1 MKKLNAFSL
10 PELLIFLVIVGV
22 ISVLMLTIVKP
33 NDKALKYQYYNA
45 YNTLRT
51 AGYNVSQDVAD
62 AQQSDDTTLTSFDKR
77 LPNTPAEWC
86 KRLAVNRNAVEGSS
100 DAKYGYINTAKY
112 NCNSFSPVSTNPS
125 DSNFKNNSKVAF
137 QASNSMKYYISS
149 KSSSSFTDNLSNGT
163 TTLTYYLIWV
173 DLNGDR
179 APNTKEWKEGRPA
192 DIVPFFVSDYGEV
205 VPIGYPIT
213 DKRYLT
219 ASVKYVTDTQTYY
232 SEPMTF
238 YEAQMDAYGSKEYP
252 TIDLFSIRRSFKTK
266 FSSISPKTY
275 PTEKSQDSKCSVSS
289 GDVTPCSVEVDER
302 RSPF

>member
-1 MKKLNAFSL
+1 
-10 PELLIFLVIVGV
+10 
-22 ISVLMLTIVKP
+22 
-33 NDKALKYQYYNA
+33 
-45 YNTLRT
+45 
-51 AGYNVSQDVAD
+51 
-62 AQQSDDTTLTSFDKR
+62 
-77 LPNTPAEWC
+77 
-86 KRLAVNRNAVEGSS
+86 
-100 DAKYGYINTAKY
+100 
-112 NCNSFSPVSTNPS
+112 
-125 DSNFKNNSKVAF
+125 
-137 QASNSMKYYISS
+137 MKYYISS
-149 KSSSSFTDNLSNGT
+149 KSSSSFTDNLSSGT

-219 ASVKYVTDTQTYY
+219 TSVKYVTDTQTYY
-232 SEPMTF
+232 SEPMTY

-252 TIDLFSIRRSFKTK
+252 TIDLFSIRKSFKTK

-275 PTEKSQDSKCSVSS
+275 PTEKSQDSKCRVSS
-289 GDVTPCSVEVDER
+289 GDVTPCSIEVDER